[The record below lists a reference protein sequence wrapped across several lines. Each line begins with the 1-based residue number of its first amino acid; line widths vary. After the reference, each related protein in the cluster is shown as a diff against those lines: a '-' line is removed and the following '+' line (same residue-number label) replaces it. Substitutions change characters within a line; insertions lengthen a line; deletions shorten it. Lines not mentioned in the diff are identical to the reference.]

1 MRISDWSSDVC
12 SSDLRIAKEA
22 RVARTFQNIRLFQGM
37 TVLENMIVAQHN
49 TLMPASVF
57 TVGGLL
63 GLTTH
68 KKAERAALDKAR
80 YWLDRVGLLDRAD
93 DRSGGLPYGGQRR
106 LRSEERRVGKECVRT
121 CRARGSTY
129 PKKKK
134 TNKY

>member
-63 GLTTH
+63 GLPTH

-80 YWLDRVGLLDRAD
+80 YWLDRVGITHRAD
-93 DRSGGLPYGGQRR
+93 HRYGGLLHGGPRPLQTAGAMCRGAG
-106 LRSEERRVGKECVRT
+106 RVWSDGAE
-121 CRARGSTY
+121 AG
-129 PKKKK
+129 
-134 TNKY
+134 